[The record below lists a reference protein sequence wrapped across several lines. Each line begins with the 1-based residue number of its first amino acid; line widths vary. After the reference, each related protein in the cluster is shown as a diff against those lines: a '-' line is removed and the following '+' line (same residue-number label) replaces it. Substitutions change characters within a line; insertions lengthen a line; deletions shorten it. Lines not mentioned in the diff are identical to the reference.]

1 MALRRKGS
9 RTITVDNESYRW
21 RVRPRPTY
29 TQALAASGLVVA
41 VERERGGS
49 RMTVEFSAPRPDS
62 WCGVDAVVV
71 TPKDVARFIRAAIER
86 GWVPA
91 ENGSTFVLRADE
103 VI

>member
-1 MALRRKGS
+1 
-9 RTITVDNESYRW
+9 
-21 RVRPRPTY
+21 
-29 TQALAASGLVVA
+29 
-41 VERERGGS
+41 
-49 RMTVEFSAPRPDS
+49 MTVEFSAPRPDS